1 MAEESVKVP
10 IDGDSSGF
18 DKEVEGMKGTISAA
32 SVAMGNL
39 LADLGK
45 KALSAFGN
53 MVSSGDEFN
62 KAINQMA
69 ASTGAVGTELEGMRD
84 VVKDVYGNNF
94 GESYDD
100 VANAVA
106 EISKQT
112 GLMGDE
118 LQSATEGAIALG
130 DTFGY
135 EVNESTRAA
144 SALMTNF
151 GISAEEAYNL
161 IAVGAQN
168 GADQNGDLLD
178 TLNEYSTQYA
188 ALGLSAE
195 QFTQSLISGAES
207 GAFSIDKVGDA
218 VKEFNIRCKDGS
230 DSTAEGFKA
239 IGKNADDM
247 AQRFAAG
254 GDTAQQAFFETVN
267 ALNAMEDPVAKNTAA
282 INLFGT
288 QYEDLQANLLPML
301 AEMQDASG
309 VTYDALGKIN
319 EVKYDDVGSAIEGL
333 KRTFGKATIDVRS
346 TLSSGL
352 ADAIGGL
359 VNTINSADGD
369 VGKIF
374 DGIVDAAKTA
384 LGSISPVLAG
394 WKDKGKELIGKLI
407 SGIVE
412 NLPKI
417 KGKAVDI
424 VIMLADSISQNTSG
438 FLDAAKSMIDGIL
451 TAIQTFLPE
460 LLPLAVQMIETLIN
474 GLSDALVM
482 LMEYVPQ
489 IVTSIV
495 EIITTNL
502 PLLIEAAIQILT
514 ALITGITD
522 NLPLIVEG
530 VIGILTSMCDI
541 ITENLPTILEAALT
555 ILMALVQGITDN
567 LPVIIDAALN
577 MIMALV
583 QGLIDNLPEL
593 IDAAIDIIDS
603 LVNGLVDNLGPL
615 IDSALD
621 IVMALFD
628 GIVENLPKI
637 LEAGGKIITR
647 LVRGIALSIPKILE
661 AVPRVISAIWDTITE
676 TDWIQLGKDILG
688 GLADGLWDGLS
699 TIAQTI
705 KDICSQIWD
714 DFKSYFGINSPSKL
728 MRDTVGRFLLPGVS
742 VGIADTSDDTAETIN
757 QELDHIMEQ
766 IDARQLQAQ
775 IAGITA
781 MHGAN
786 ILGTA
791 LPSSSLYASQQQTPN
806 TIGGS
811 LGGGDLIIPVSIGGE
826 SLETVVITA
835 AQIANARSGGG
846 TI

>member
-118 LQSATEGAIALG
+118 LQSATESAFLLSDAFEF
-130 DTFGY
+130 D
-135 EVNESTRAA
+135 VQESTK
-144 SALMTNF
+144 SAKSMMSNF

-161 IAVGAQN
+161 IAVGAQK
-168 GADQNGDLLD
+168 GADSSGELLD
-178 TLNEYSTQYA
+178 TLNEYSA
-188 ALGLSAE
+188 DAVEAGLTAE
-195 QFTQSLISGAES
+195 QFASTLIAGADSGVY
-207 GAFSIDKVGDA
+207 SIDKIGDA
-218 VKEFNIRCKDGS
+218 IREMNTTVKDG
-230 DSTAEGFKA
+230 TAAEALQSLGL
-239 IGKNADDM
+239 NADDM
-247 AQRFAAG
+247 AARFAAG
-254 GDTAQQAFFETVN
+254 GDTAQKAFEEVVT
-267 ALNAMEDPVAKNTAA
+267 ALNSTTDPLARNNAAVGLMGSIYEDTGDGIITALAAVSDTSVTAA
-282 INLFGT
+282 
-288 QYEDLQANLLPML
+288 
-301 AEMQDASG
+301 
-309 VTYDALGKIN
+309 DALGKIN

-460 LLPLAVQMIETLIN
+460 LLPLAVQMIETLIK

-757 QELDHIMEQ
+757 QELDHIMDQ

-791 LPSSSLYASQQQTPN
+791 LPSSSLYASQQQAPN
-806 TIGGS
+806 TLGGS

>member
-118 LQSATEGAIALG
+118 LQSATESAFLLSDAFEF
-130 DTFGY
+130 D
-135 EVNESTRAA
+135 VQESTK
-144 SALMTNF
+144 SAKSMMSNF

-168 GADQNGDLLD
+168 GADSSGELLD
-178 TLNEYSTQYA
+178 TLNEYSADAVEAGLTAEQFASTLIAGADSGVYSIDKIGDA
-188 ALGLSAE
+188 IREMNTTVKDGTAAEALQALGL
-195 QFTQSLISGAES
+195 
-207 GAFSIDKVGDA
+207 
-218 VKEFNIRCKDGS
+218 
-230 DSTAEGFKA
+230 
-239 IGKNADDM
+239 NADDM
-247 AQRFAAG
+247 AARFAAG
-254 GDTAQQAFFETVN
+254 GDTAQKAFEEVVT
-267 ALNAMEDPVAKNTAA
+267 ALNNTTDPLARNNAAVGLMGSIYEDTGDGIITALAAVSDTSVTAA
-282 INLFGT
+282 
-288 QYEDLQANLLPML
+288 
-301 AEMQDASG
+301 
-309 VTYDALGKIN
+309 DALGKIN

-384 LGSISPVLAG
+384 LSSISPVLAG

-460 LLPLAVQMIETLIN
+460 LLPLAVQMIETLIK

-530 VIGILTSMCDI
+530 VIGILTSMCNI

-593 IDAAIDIIDS
+593 IDAAVDIIDS

-699 TIAQTI
+699 AIAQTI

-791 LPSSSLYASQQQTPN
+791 LPSSSLYASQQQAPN
-806 TIGGS
+806 TLGGS

>member
-18 DKEVEGMKGTISAA
+18 DKEVESMKGTISAA

-118 LQSATEGAIALG
+118 LQSATESAFLLSDAFEF
-130 DTFGY
+130 D
-135 EVNESTRAA
+135 VQESTK
-144 SALMTNF
+144 SAKSMMSNF

-168 GADQNGDLLD
+168 GADSSGELLD
-178 TLNEYSTQYA
+178 TLNEYSADAVEAGLTAEQFASTLIAGADSGVYSIDKIGDA
-188 ALGLSAE
+188 IREMNTTVKDGTAAEALQALGL
-195 QFTQSLISGAES
+195 
-207 GAFSIDKVGDA
+207 
-218 VKEFNIRCKDGS
+218 
-230 DSTAEGFKA
+230 
-239 IGKNADDM
+239 NADDM
-247 AQRFAAG
+247 AARFAAG
-254 GDTAQQAFFETVN
+254 GDTAQKAFEEVVT
-267 ALNAMEDPVAKNTAA
+267 ALNNTTDPLARNNAAVELMGSIYEDTGDGIITALAAVSDTSVTAA
-282 INLFGT
+282 
-288 QYEDLQANLLPML
+288 
-301 AEMQDASG
+301 
-309 VTYDALGKIN
+309 DALGKIN

-374 DGIVDAAKTA
+374 DGIVNAAKTA
-384 LGSISPVLAG
+384 LSSISPVLAG

-460 LLPLAVQMIETLIN
+460 LLPLAVQMIETLIK

-530 VIGILTSMCDI
+530 VIGILTSMCNI

-593 IDAAIDIIDS
+593 IDAAVDIIDS

-676 TDWIQLGKDILG
+676 TDWLQLGKDILG

-757 QELDHIMEQ
+757 QELDHIMDQ

-791 LPSSSLYASQQQTPN
+791 LPSSSLYASQQQAPN
-806 TIGGS
+806 TLGGS

>member
-18 DKEVEGMKGTISAA
+18 DKEVESMKGTISAA

-118 LQSATEGAIALG
+118 LQSATESAFLLSDAFEF
-130 DTFGY
+130 D
-135 EVNESTRAA
+135 VQESTK
-144 SALMTNF
+144 SAKSMMSNF

-168 GADQNGDLLD
+168 GADSSGELLD
-178 TLNEYSTQYA
+178 TLNEYSADAVEAGLTAEQFASTLIAGADSGVYSIDKIGDA
-188 ALGLSAE
+188 IREMNTTVKDGTAAEALQALGL
-195 QFTQSLISGAES
+195 
-207 GAFSIDKVGDA
+207 
-218 VKEFNIRCKDGS
+218 
-230 DSTAEGFKA
+230 
-239 IGKNADDM
+239 NADDM
-247 AQRFAAG
+247 AARFAAG
-254 GDTAQQAFFETVN
+254 GDTAQKAFEEVVT
-267 ALNAMEDPVAKNTAA
+267 ALNNTTDPLARNNAAVELMGSIYEDTGDGIITALAAVSDTSVTAA
-282 INLFGT
+282 
-288 QYEDLQANLLPML
+288 
-301 AEMQDASG
+301 
-309 VTYDALGKIN
+309 DALGKIN

-384 LGSISPVLAG
+384 LSSISPVLAG

-460 LLPLAVQMIETLIN
+460 LLPLAVQMIETLIK

-530 VIGILTSMCDI
+530 VIGILTSMCNI

-593 IDAAIDIIDS
+593 IDAAVDIIDS

-757 QELDHIMEQ
+757 QELDHIMDQ

-811 LGGGDLIIPVSIGGE
+811 LGGGALIIPVSIGGE

>member
-18 DKEVEGMKGTISAA
+18 DKEVESMKGTISAA

-118 LQSATEGAIALG
+118 LQSATESAFLLSDAFEF
-130 DTFGY
+130 D
-135 EVNESTRAA
+135 VQESTK
-144 SALMTNF
+144 SAKSMMSNF

-168 GADQNGDLLD
+168 GADSSGELLD
-178 TLNEYSTQYA
+178 TLNEYSADAVEAGLTAEQFASTLIAGADSGVYSIDKIGDA
-188 ALGLSAE
+188 IREMNTTVKDGTAAEALQALGL
-195 QFTQSLISGAES
+195 
-207 GAFSIDKVGDA
+207 
-218 VKEFNIRCKDGS
+218 
-230 DSTAEGFKA
+230 
-239 IGKNADDM
+239 NADDM
-247 AQRFAAG
+247 AARFAAG
-254 GDTAQQAFFETVN
+254 GDTAQKAFEEVVT
-267 ALNAMEDPVAKNTAA
+267 ALNNTTDPLARNNAAVGLMGSIYEDTGDGIITALAAVSDTSVTAA
-282 INLFGT
+282 
-288 QYEDLQANLLPML
+288 
-301 AEMQDASG
+301 
-309 VTYDALGKIN
+309 DALGKIN

-384 LGSISPVLAG
+384 LSSISPVLAG

-460 LLPLAVQMIETLIN
+460 LLPLAVQMIETLIK

-495 EIITTNL
+495 EIITTNF

-530 VIGILTSMCDI
+530 VIGILTSMCNI

-593 IDAAIDIIDS
+593 IDAAVDIIDS

-757 QELDHIMEQ
+757 QELDHIMDQ

>member
-18 DKEVEGMKGTISAA
+18 DKEVESMKGTISAA

-118 LQSATEGAIALG
+118 LQSATESAFLLSDAFEF
-130 DTFGY
+130 D
-135 EVNESTRAA
+135 VQESTK
-144 SALMTNF
+144 SAKSMMSNF

-161 IAVGAQN
+161 IAVGAQK
-168 GADQNGDLLD
+168 GADSSGELLD
-178 TLNEYSTQYA
+178 TLNEYSADAVEAGLTAEQFASTLIAGADSGVYSIDKIGDA
-188 ALGLSAE
+188 IREMNTTVKDGTAAEALQALGL
-195 QFTQSLISGAES
+195 
-207 GAFSIDKVGDA
+207 
-218 VKEFNIRCKDGS
+218 
-230 DSTAEGFKA
+230 
-239 IGKNADDM
+239 NADDM
-247 AQRFAAG
+247 AARFAAG
-254 GDTAQQAFFETVN
+254 GDTAQKAFEEVVT
-267 ALNAMEDPVAKNTAA
+267 ALNNTTDPLARNNAAVGLMGSIYEDTGDGIITALAAVSDTSVTAA
-282 INLFGT
+282 
-288 QYEDLQANLLPML
+288 
-301 AEMQDASG
+301 
-309 VTYDALGKIN
+309 DALGKIN

-384 LGSISPVLAG
+384 LSSISPVLAG

-460 LLPLAVQMIETLIN
+460 LLPLAVQMIETLIK

-530 VIGILTSMCDI
+530 VIGILTSMCNI

-593 IDAAIDIIDS
+593 IDAAVDIIDS

-791 LPSSSLYASQQQTPN
+791 LPSSSMYASQQQTPN
-806 TIGGS
+806 ALGGS

>member
-18 DKEVEGMKGTISAA
+18 DKEVESMKGTISAA

-118 LQSATEGAIALG
+118 LQSATESAFLLSDAFEF
-130 DTFGY
+130 D
-135 EVNESTRAA
+135 VQESTK
-144 SALMTNF
+144 SAKSMMSNF

-168 GADQNGDLLD
+168 GADSSGELLD
-178 TLNEYSTQYA
+178 TLNEYSADAVEAGLTAEQFASTLIAGADSGVYSIDKIGDA
-188 ALGLSAE
+188 IREMNTTVKDGTAAEALQALGL
-195 QFTQSLISGAES
+195 
-207 GAFSIDKVGDA
+207 
-218 VKEFNIRCKDGS
+218 
-230 DSTAEGFKA
+230 
-239 IGKNADDM
+239 NADDM
-247 AQRFAAG
+247 AARFAAG
-254 GDTAQQAFFETVN
+254 GDTAQKAFEEVVT
-267 ALNAMEDPVAKNTAA
+267 ALNNTTDPLARNNAAVELMGSIYEDTGDGIITALAAVSDTSVTAA
-282 INLFGT
+282 
-288 QYEDLQANLLPML
+288 
-301 AEMQDASG
+301 
-309 VTYDALGKIN
+309 DALGKIN

-384 LGSISPVLAG
+384 LSSISPVLAG

-460 LLPLAVQMIETLIN
+460 LLPLAVQMIETLIK

-530 VIGILTSMCDI
+530 VIGILTSMCNI

-593 IDAAIDIIDS
+593 IDAAVDIIDS

-676 TDWIQLGKDILG
+676 TDWLQLGKDILG

-757 QELDHIMEQ
+757 QELDHIMDQ

>member
-18 DKEVEGMKGTISAA
+18 DKEVESMKGTISAA

-118 LQSATEGAIALG
+118 LQSATESAFLLSDAFEF
-130 DTFGY
+130 D
-135 EVNESTRAA
+135 VQESTK
-144 SALMTNF
+144 SAKSMMSNF

-168 GADQNGDLLD
+168 GADSSGELLD
-178 TLNEYSTQYA
+178 TLNEYSADAVEAGLTAEQFASTLIAGADSGVYSIDKIGDA
-188 ALGLSAE
+188 IREMNTTVKDGTAAEALQALGL
-195 QFTQSLISGAES
+195 
-207 GAFSIDKVGDA
+207 
-218 VKEFNIRCKDGS
+218 
-230 DSTAEGFKA
+230 
-239 IGKNADDM
+239 NADDM
-247 AQRFAAG
+247 AARFAAG
-254 GDTAQQAFFETVN
+254 GDTAQKAFEEVVT
-267 ALNAMEDPVAKNTAA
+267 ALNNTTDPLARNNAA
-282 INLFGT
+282 VELMGSI
-288 QYEDLQANLLPML
+288 YEDTGDGIITAL
-301 AEMQDASG
+301 AAVSDTS
-309 VTYDALGKIN
+309 VTATDALGKIN

-384 LGSISPVLAG
+384 LSSISPVLAG

-460 LLPLAVQMIETLIN
+460 LLPLAVQMIETLIK

-530 VIGILTSMCDI
+530 VIGILTSMCNI

-593 IDAAIDIIDS
+593 IDAAVDIIDS

-757 QELDHIMEQ
+757 QELDHIMDQ

>member
-18 DKEVEGMKGTISAA
+18 DKEVESMKGTISAA

-118 LQSATEGAIALG
+118 LQSATESAFLLSDAFEF
-130 DTFGY
+130 D
-135 EVNESTRAA
+135 VQESTK
-144 SALMTNF
+144 SAKSMMSNF

-168 GADQNGDLLD
+168 GADSSGELLD
-178 TLNEYSTQYA
+178 TLNEYSADAVEAGLTAEQFASTLIAGADSGVYSIDKIGDA
-188 ALGLSAE
+188 IREMNTTVKDGTAAEALQALGL
-195 QFTQSLISGAES
+195 
-207 GAFSIDKVGDA
+207 
-218 VKEFNIRCKDGS
+218 
-230 DSTAEGFKA
+230 
-239 IGKNADDM
+239 NADDM
-247 AQRFAAG
+247 AARFAAG
-254 GDTAQQAFFETVN
+254 GDTAQKAFEEVVT
-267 ALNAMEDPVAKNTAA
+267 ALNNTTDPLARNNAAVELMGSIYEDTGDGIITALAAVSDTSVTAA
-282 INLFGT
+282 
-288 QYEDLQANLLPML
+288 
-301 AEMQDASG
+301 
-309 VTYDALGKIN
+309 DALGKIN

-384 LGSISPVLAG
+384 LSSISPVLAG

-530 VIGILTSMCDI
+530 VIGILTSMCNI

-593 IDAAIDIIDS
+593 IDAAVDIIDS

-791 LPSSSLYASQQQTPN
+791 LPSSSMYASQQQTPN
-806 TIGGS
+806 ALGGS

>member
-18 DKEVEGMKGTISAA
+18 DKEVESMKGTISAA

-118 LQSATEGAIALG
+118 LQSATESAFLLSDAFEF
-130 DTFGY
+130 D
-135 EVNESTRAA
+135 VQESTK
-144 SALMTNF
+144 SAKSMMSNF

-161 IAVGAQN
+161 IAIGAQK
-168 GADQNGDLLD
+168 GADSSGELLD
-178 TLNEYSTQYA
+178 TLNEYSADAVEAGLTAEQFASTLIAGADSGVYSIDKIGDA
-188 ALGLSAE
+188 IREMNTTVKDGTAAEALQALGL
-195 QFTQSLISGAES
+195 
-207 GAFSIDKVGDA
+207 
-218 VKEFNIRCKDGS
+218 
-230 DSTAEGFKA
+230 
-239 IGKNADDM
+239 NADDM
-247 AQRFAAG
+247 AARFAAG
-254 GDTAQQAFFETVN
+254 GDTAQKAFEEVVT
-267 ALNAMEDPVAKNTAA
+267 ALNNTTDPLARNNAAVGLMGSIYEDTGDGIITALAAVSDTSVTAA
-282 INLFGT
+282 
-288 QYEDLQANLLPML
+288 
-301 AEMQDASG
+301 
-309 VTYDALGKIN
+309 DALGKIN

-384 LGSISPVLAG
+384 LSSISPVLAG

-460 LLPLAVQMIETLIN
+460 LLPLAVQMIETLIK

-530 VIGILTSMCDI
+530 VIGILTSMCNI

-593 IDAAIDIIDS
+593 IDAAVDIIDS
-603 LVNGLVDNLGPL
+603 LVNGIVDNLGPL

-621 IVMALFD
+621 IITALFN

-699 TIAQTI
+699 TIGQTI
-705 KDICSQIWD
+705 RDICSQIWD

-757 QELDHIMEQ
+757 QELDHIMQQ
-766 IDARQLQAQ
+766 IDTRQLQAQ

-806 TIGGS
+806 TIGGN

>member
-18 DKEVEGMKGTISAA
+18 DKEVESMKGTISAA

-118 LQSATEGAIALG
+118 LQSATESAFLLSDAFEF
-130 DTFGY
+130 D
-135 EVNESTRAA
+135 VQESTK
-144 SALMTNF
+144 SAKSMMSNF

-168 GADQNGDLLD
+168 GADSSGELLD
-178 TLNEYSTQYA
+178 TLNEYSADAVEAGLTAEQFASTLIAGADSGVYSIDKIGDA
-188 ALGLSAE
+188 IREMNTTVKDGTAAEALQALGL
-195 QFTQSLISGAES
+195 
-207 GAFSIDKVGDA
+207 
-218 VKEFNIRCKDGS
+218 
-230 DSTAEGFKA
+230 
-239 IGKNADDM
+239 NADDM
-247 AQRFAAG
+247 AARFAAG
-254 GDTAQQAFFETVN
+254 GDTAQKAFEEVVT
-267 ALNAMEDPVAKNTAA
+267 ALNNTTDPLARNNAAVELMGSIYEDTGDGIITALAAVSDTSVTAA
-282 INLFGT
+282 
-288 QYEDLQANLLPML
+288 
-301 AEMQDASG
+301 
-309 VTYDALGKIN
+309 DALGKIN

-384 LGSISPVLAG
+384 LSSISPVLAG

-460 LLPLAVQMIETLIN
+460 LLPLAVQMIETLIK

-530 VIGILTSMCDI
+530 VIGILTSMCNI

-593 IDAAIDIIDS
+593 IDAAVDIIDS

-757 QELDHIMEQ
+757 QELDHIMDQ

>member
-18 DKEVEGMKGTISAA
+18 DKEVESMKGTISAA

-118 LQSATEGAIALG
+118 LQSATEGAFLLSDAFEF
-130 DTFGY
+130 D
-135 EVNESTRAA
+135 VQESTK
-144 SALMTNF
+144 SAKSMMSNF

-161 IAVGAQN
+161 IAVGAQK
-168 GADQNGDLLD
+168 GADSSGELLD
-178 TLNEYSTQYA
+178 TLNEYSADAVEAGLTAEQFASTLIAGADSGVYSIDKIGDA
-188 ALGLSAE
+188 IREMNTTVKDGTAAEALQALGL
-195 QFTQSLISGAES
+195 
-207 GAFSIDKVGDA
+207 
-218 VKEFNIRCKDGS
+218 
-230 DSTAEGFKA
+230 
-239 IGKNADDM
+239 NADDM
-247 AQRFAAG
+247 AARFAAG
-254 GDTAQQAFFETVN
+254 GDTAQKAFEEVVT
-267 ALNAMEDPVAKNTAA
+267 ALNNTTDPLARNNAAVGLMGSIYEDTGDGIITALAAVSDTSVTAA
-282 INLFGT
+282 
-288 QYEDLQANLLPML
+288 
-301 AEMQDASG
+301 
-309 VTYDALGKIN
+309 DALGKIN

-530 VIGILTSMCDI
+530 VIGILTSMCNI

-593 IDAAIDIIDS
+593 IDAAVDIIDS
-603 LVNGLVDNLGPL
+603 LVNGIVDNLGPL

-621 IVMALFD
+621 IITALFN

-699 TIAQTI
+699 TIGQTI
-705 KDICSQIWD
+705 RDICSQIWD

-757 QELDHIMEQ
+757 QELDHIMQQ
-766 IDARQLQAQ
+766 IDTRQLQAQ

-806 TIGGS
+806 TIGGN

>member
-18 DKEVEGMKGTISAA
+18 DKEVESMKGTISAA

-118 LQSATEGAIALG
+118 LQSATESAFLLSDAFEF
-130 DTFGY
+130 D
-135 EVNESTRAA
+135 VQESTK
-144 SALMTNF
+144 SAKSMMSNF

-161 IAVGAQN
+161 IAVGAQK
-168 GADQNGDLLD
+168 GADSSGELLD
-178 TLNEYSTQYA
+178 TLNEYSADAVEAGLTAEQFASTLIAGADSGVYSIDKIGDA
-188 ALGLSAE
+188 IREMNTTVKDGTAAEALQALGL
-195 QFTQSLISGAES
+195 
-207 GAFSIDKVGDA
+207 
-218 VKEFNIRCKDGS
+218 
-230 DSTAEGFKA
+230 
-239 IGKNADDM
+239 NADDM
-247 AQRFAAG
+247 AARFAAG
-254 GDTAQQAFFETVN
+254 GDTAQKAFEEVVT
-267 ALNAMEDPVAKNTAA
+267 ALNNTTDPLARNNAAVGLMGSIYEDTGDGIITALAAVSDTSVTAA
-282 INLFGT
+282 
-288 QYEDLQANLLPML
+288 
-301 AEMQDASG
+301 
-309 VTYDALGKIN
+309 DALGKIN

-460 LLPLAVQMIETLIN
+460 LLPLAVQMIETLIK

-530 VIGILTSMCDI
+530 VIGILTSMCNI

-583 QGLIDNLPEL
+583 QGLIDNLPVL

-791 LPSSSLYASQQQTPN
+791 LPSSSLYASQQQAPN

>member
-18 DKEVEGMKGTISAA
+18 DKEVESMKGTISAA

-118 LQSATEGAIALG
+118 LQSATESAFLLSDAFEF
-130 DTFGY
+130 D
-135 EVNESTRAA
+135 VQESTK
-144 SALMTNF
+144 SAKSMMSNF

-168 GADQNGDLLD
+168 GADSSGELLD
-178 TLNEYSTQYA
+178 TLNEYSADAVEAGLTAEQFASTLIAGADSGVYSIDKIGDA
-188 ALGLSAE
+188 IREMNTTVKDGTAAEALQALGL
-195 QFTQSLISGAES
+195 
-207 GAFSIDKVGDA
+207 
-218 VKEFNIRCKDGS
+218 
-230 DSTAEGFKA
+230 
-239 IGKNADDM
+239 NADDM
-247 AQRFAAG
+247 AARFAAG
-254 GDTAQQAFFETVN
+254 GDTAQKAFEEVVT
-267 ALNAMEDPVAKNTAA
+267 ALNNTTDPLARNNAAVELMGSIYEDTGDGIITALAAVSDTSVTAA
-282 INLFGT
+282 
-288 QYEDLQANLLPML
+288 
-301 AEMQDASG
+301 
-309 VTYDALGKIN
+309 DALGKIN

-374 DGIVDAAKTA
+374 DGIVNAAKTA
-384 LGSISPVLAG
+384 LSSISPVLAG

-460 LLPLAVQMIETLIN
+460 LLPLAVQMIETLIK

-530 VIGILTSMCDI
+530 VIGILTSMCNI

-593 IDAAIDIIDS
+593 IDAAVDIIDS

-676 TDWIQLGKDILG
+676 TDWLQLGKDILG

>member
-118 LQSATEGAIALG
+118 LQSATESAFLLSDAFEF
-130 DTFGY
+130 D
-135 EVNESTRAA
+135 VQESTK
-144 SALMTNF
+144 SAKSMMSNF

-168 GADQNGDLLD
+168 GADSSGELLD
-178 TLNEYSTQYA
+178 TLNEYSADAVEAGLTAEQFASTLIAGADSGVYSIDKIGDA
-188 ALGLSAE
+188 IREMNTTVKDGTAAEALQALGL
-195 QFTQSLISGAES
+195 
-207 GAFSIDKVGDA
+207 
-218 VKEFNIRCKDGS
+218 
-230 DSTAEGFKA
+230 
-239 IGKNADDM
+239 NADDM
-247 AQRFAAG
+247 AARFAAG
-254 GDTAQQAFFETVN
+254 GDTAQKAFEEVVT
-267 ALNAMEDPVAKNTAA
+267 ALNNTTDPLARNNAAVGLMGSIYEDTGDGIITALAAVSDTSVTAA
-282 INLFGT
+282 
-288 QYEDLQANLLPML
+288 
-301 AEMQDASG
+301 
-309 VTYDALGKIN
+309 DALGKIN

-384 LGSISPVLAG
+384 LSSISPVLAG

-460 LLPLAVQMIETLIN
+460 LLPLAVQMIETLIK

-530 VIGILTSMCDI
+530 VIGILTSMCNI

-593 IDAAIDIIDS
+593 IDAAVDIIDS

-791 LPSSSLYASQQQTPN
+791 LPSSSLYASQQQAPN
-806 TIGGS
+806 TLGGS

>member
-18 DKEVEGMKGTISAA
+18 DKEVESMKGTISAA

-118 LQSATEGAIALG
+118 LQSATESAFLLSDAFEF
-130 DTFGY
+130 D
-135 EVNESTRAA
+135 VQESTK
-144 SALMTNF
+144 SAKSMMSNF

-161 IAVGAQN
+161 IAVGAQK
-168 GADQNGDLLD
+168 GADSSGELLD
-178 TLNEYSTQYA
+178 TLNEYSADAVEAGLTAEQFASTLIAGADSGVYSIDKIGDA
-188 ALGLSAE
+188 IREMNTTVKDGTAAEALQALGL
-195 QFTQSLISGAES
+195 
-207 GAFSIDKVGDA
+207 
-218 VKEFNIRCKDGS
+218 
-230 DSTAEGFKA
+230 
-239 IGKNADDM
+239 NADDM
-247 AQRFAAG
+247 AARFAAG
-254 GDTAQQAFFETVN
+254 GDTAQKAFEEVVT
-267 ALNAMEDPVAKNTAA
+267 ALNSTTDPLARNNAAVGLMGSIYEDTGDGIITALAAVSDTSVTAA
-282 INLFGT
+282 
-288 QYEDLQANLLPML
+288 
-301 AEMQDASG
+301 
-309 VTYDALGKIN
+309 DALGKIN

-384 LGSISPVLAG
+384 LSSISPVLAG

-460 LLPLAVQMIETLIN
+460 LLPLAVQMIEMLIN

-530 VIGILTSMCDI
+530 VIGILTSMCNI

-593 IDAAIDIIDS
+593 IDAAVDIIDS

-676 TDWIQLGKDILG
+676 TDWLQLGKDILG

>member
-18 DKEVEGMKGTISAA
+18 DKEVESMKGTISAA

-118 LQSATEGAIALG
+118 LQSATESAFLLSDAFEF
-130 DTFGY
+130 D
-135 EVNESTRAA
+135 VQESTK
-144 SALMTNF
+144 SAKSMMSNF

-168 GADQNGDLLD
+168 GADSSGELLD
-178 TLNEYSTQYA
+178 TLNEYSADAVEAGLTAEQFASTLIAGADSGVYSIDKIGDA
-188 ALGLSAE
+188 IREMNTTVKDGTAAEALQALGL
-195 QFTQSLISGAES
+195 
-207 GAFSIDKVGDA
+207 
-218 VKEFNIRCKDGS
+218 
-230 DSTAEGFKA
+230 
-239 IGKNADDM
+239 NADDM
-247 AQRFAAG
+247 AARFAAG
-254 GDTAQQAFFETVN
+254 GDTAQKAFEEVVT
-267 ALNAMEDPVAKNTAA
+267 ALNNTTDPLARNNAAVGLMGSIYEDTGDGIITALAAVSDTSVTAA
-282 INLFGT
+282 
-288 QYEDLQANLLPML
+288 
-301 AEMQDASG
+301 
-309 VTYDALGKIN
+309 DALGKIN

-451 TAIQTFLPE
+451 TAVQTFLPE
-460 LLPLAVQMIETLIN
+460 LLPLAVQMIETLIK

-530 VIGILTSMCDI
+530 VIGILTSMCNI

-593 IDAAIDIIDS
+593 IDAAVDIIDS

-705 KDICSQIWD
+705 NDICSQIWD

-757 QELDHIMEQ
+757 QELDHIMDQ
-766 IDARQLQAQ
+766 IDARQLQTQ

-806 TIGGS
+806 ALGGS

>member
-118 LQSATEGAIALG
+118 LQSATESAFLLSDAFEF
-130 DTFGY
+130 D
-135 EVNESTRAA
+135 VQESTK
-144 SALMTNF
+144 SAKSMMSNF

-168 GADQNGDLLD
+168 GADSSGELLD
-178 TLNEYSTQYA
+178 TLNEYSADAVEAGLTAEQFASTLIAGADSGVYSIDKIGDA
-188 ALGLSAE
+188 IREMNTTVKDGTAAEALQALGL
-195 QFTQSLISGAES
+195 
-207 GAFSIDKVGDA
+207 
-218 VKEFNIRCKDGS
+218 
-230 DSTAEGFKA
+230 
-239 IGKNADDM
+239 NADDM
-247 AQRFAAG
+247 AARFAAG
-254 GDTAQQAFFETVN
+254 GDTAQKAFEEVVT
-267 ALNAMEDPVAKNTAA
+267 ALNNTTDPLARNNAAVGLMGSIYEDTGDGIITALAAVSDTSVTAA
-282 INLFGT
+282 
-288 QYEDLQANLLPML
+288 
-301 AEMQDASG
+301 
-309 VTYDALGKIN
+309 DALGKIN

-451 TAIQTFLPE
+451 TAIQAFLPE
-460 LLPLAVQMIETLIN
+460 LLPLAVQMIETLIK

-530 VIGILTSMCDI
+530 VIGILTSMCNI

-593 IDAAIDIIDS
+593 IDAAVDIIDS

-757 QELDHIMEQ
+757 QELDHIMDQ
-766 IDARQLQAQ
+766 IDARQLQTQ

-806 TIGGS
+806 ALGGS

>member
-118 LQSATEGAIALG
+118 LQSATEGAFLLSDAFEF
-130 DTFGY
+130 D
-135 EVNESTRAA
+135 VQESTK
-144 SALMTNF
+144 SAKSMMSNF

-161 IAVGAQN
+161 IAVGAQK
-168 GADQNGDLLD
+168 GADSSGELLD
-178 TLNEYSTQYA
+178 TLNEYSADAVEAGLTAEQFASTLIAGADSGVYSIDKIGDA
-188 ALGLSAE
+188 IREMNTTVKDGTAAEALQALGL
-195 QFTQSLISGAES
+195 
-207 GAFSIDKVGDA
+207 
-218 VKEFNIRCKDGS
+218 
-230 DSTAEGFKA
+230 
-239 IGKNADDM
+239 NADDM
-247 AQRFAAG
+247 AARFAAG
-254 GDTAQQAFFETVN
+254 GDTAQKAFEEVVT
-267 ALNAMEDPVAKNTAA
+267 ALNNTTDPLARNNAAVGLMGSIYEDTGDGIITALAAVSDTSVTAA
-282 INLFGT
+282 
-288 QYEDLQANLLPML
+288 
-301 AEMQDASG
+301 
-309 VTYDALGKIN
+309 DALGKIN

-460 LLPLAVQMIETLIN
+460 LLPLAVQMIETLIK

-530 VIGILTSMCDI
+530 VIGILTSMCNI

-593 IDAAIDIIDS
+593 IDAAVDIIDS

-757 QELDHIMEQ
+757 QELDHIMDQ

-791 LPSSSLYASQQQTPN
+791 LPSSSLYASQQQAPN
-806 TIGGS
+806 TLGGS

>member
-18 DKEVEGMKGTISAA
+18 DKEVESMKGTISAA

-118 LQSATEGAIALG
+118 LQSATESAFLLSDAFEF
-130 DTFGY
+130 D
-135 EVNESTRAA
+135 VQESTK
-144 SALMTNF
+144 SAKSMMSNF

-168 GADQNGDLLD
+168 GADSSGELLD
-178 TLNEYSTQYA
+178 TLNEYSADAVEAGLTAEQFASTLIAGADSGVYSIDKIGDA
-188 ALGLSAE
+188 IREMNTTVKDGTAAEALQALGL
-195 QFTQSLISGAES
+195 
-207 GAFSIDKVGDA
+207 
-218 VKEFNIRCKDGS
+218 
-230 DSTAEGFKA
+230 
-239 IGKNADDM
+239 NADDM
-247 AQRFAAG
+247 AARFAAG
-254 GDTAQQAFFETVN
+254 GDTAQKAFEEVVT
-267 ALNAMEDPVAKNTAA
+267 ALNNTTDPLARNNAAVELMGSIYEDTGDGIITALAAVSDTSVTAA
-282 INLFGT
+282 
-288 QYEDLQANLLPML
+288 
-301 AEMQDASG
+301 
-309 VTYDALGKIN
+309 DALGKIN

-384 LGSISPVLAG
+384 LSSISPVLAG

-460 LLPLAVQMIETLIN
+460 LLPLAVQMIETLIK

-530 VIGILTSMCDI
+530 VIGILTSMCNI

-593 IDAAIDIIDS
+593 IDAAVDIIDS

-757 QELDHIMEQ
+757 QELDHIMDQ

-791 LPSSSLYASQQQTPN
+791 LPSSSLYVSQQQTPN

>member
-18 DKEVEGMKGTISAA
+18 DKEVESMKGTISAA

-118 LQSATEGAIALG
+118 LQSATESAFLLSDAFEF
-130 DTFGY
+130 D
-135 EVNESTRAA
+135 VQESTK
-144 SALMTNF
+144 SAKSMMSNF

-168 GADQNGDLLD
+168 GADSSGELLD
-178 TLNEYSTQYA
+178 TLNEYSADAVEAGLTAEQFASTLIAGADSGVYSIDKIGDA
-188 ALGLSAE
+188 IREMNTTVKDGTAAEALQALGL
-195 QFTQSLISGAES
+195 
-207 GAFSIDKVGDA
+207 
-218 VKEFNIRCKDGS
+218 
-230 DSTAEGFKA
+230 
-239 IGKNADDM
+239 NADDM
-247 AQRFAAG
+247 AARFAAG
-254 GDTAQQAFFETVN
+254 GDTAQKAFEEVVTSLNNTTDPLARNN
-267 ALNAMEDPVAKNTAA
+267 AAVELMGSIYEDTGDGIITALAAVSDTSVTAA
-282 INLFGT
+282 
-288 QYEDLQANLLPML
+288 
-301 AEMQDASG
+301 
-309 VTYDALGKIN
+309 DALGKIN

-384 LGSISPVLAG
+384 LSSISPVLAG

-460 LLPLAVQMIETLIN
+460 LLPLAVQMIETLIK

-530 VIGILTSMCDI
+530 VIGILTSMCNI

-593 IDAAIDIIDS
+593 IDAAVDIIDS

-757 QELDHIMEQ
+757 QELDHIMDQ

>member
-118 LQSATEGAIALG
+118 LQSATESAFLLSDAFEF
-130 DTFGY
+130 D
-135 EVNESTRAA
+135 VQESTK
-144 SALMTNF
+144 SAKSMMSNF

-161 IAVGAQN
+161 IAVGAQK
-168 GADQNGDLLD
+168 GADSSGELLD
-178 TLNEYSTQYA
+178 TLNEYSADAVEAGLTAEQFASTLIAGADSGVYSIDKIGDA
-188 ALGLSAE
+188 IREMNTTVKDGTAAEALQALGL
-195 QFTQSLISGAES
+195 
-207 GAFSIDKVGDA
+207 
-218 VKEFNIRCKDGS
+218 
-230 DSTAEGFKA
+230 
-239 IGKNADDM
+239 NADDM
-247 AQRFAAG
+247 AARFAAG
-254 GDTAQQAFFETVN
+254 GDTAQKAFEEVVT
-267 ALNAMEDPVAKNTAA
+267 ALNSTTDPLARNNAAVGLMGSIYEDTGDGIITALAAVSDTSVTAA
-282 INLFGT
+282 
-288 QYEDLQANLLPML
+288 
-301 AEMQDASG
+301 
-309 VTYDALGKIN
+309 DALGKIN

-460 LLPLAVQMIETLIN
+460 LLPLAVQMIETLIK

-530 VIGILTSMCDI
+530 VIGILTSMCNI

-676 TDWIQLGKDILG
+676 TDWLQLGKDILG

-791 LPSSSLYASQQQTPN
+791 LPSSSLYASRQQAPN
-806 TIGGS
+806 TLGGS

>member
-18 DKEVEGMKGTISAA
+18 DKEVESMKGTISAA

-118 LQSATEGAIALG
+118 LQSATESAFLLSDAFEF
-130 DTFGY
+130 D
-135 EVNESTRAA
+135 VQESTK
-144 SALMTNF
+144 SAKSMMSNF

-161 IAVGAQN
+161 IAVGAQK
-168 GADQNGDLLD
+168 GADSSGELLD
-178 TLNEYSTQYA
+178 TLNEYSADAVEAGLTAEQFASTLIAGADSGVYSIDKIGDA
-188 ALGLSAE
+188 IREMNTTVKDGTAAEALLALGL
-195 QFTQSLISGAES
+195 
-207 GAFSIDKVGDA
+207 
-218 VKEFNIRCKDGS
+218 
-230 DSTAEGFKA
+230 
-239 IGKNADDM
+239 NADDM
-247 AQRFAAG
+247 AARFAAG
-254 GDTAQQAFFETVN
+254 GDTAQKAFEEVVT
-267 ALNAMEDPVAKNTAA
+267 ALNNTTDPLARNNAAVGLMGSIYEDTGDGIITALAAVSDTSVTAA
-282 INLFGT
+282 
-288 QYEDLQANLLPML
+288 
-301 AEMQDASG
+301 
-309 VTYDALGKIN
+309 DALGKIN

-451 TAIQTFLPE
+451 TAVQTFLPE
-460 LLPLAVQMIETLIN
+460 LLPLAVQMIETLIK

-530 VIGILTSMCDI
+530 VIGILTSMCNI

-593 IDAAIDIIDS
+593 IDAAVDIIDS

-676 TDWIQLGKDILG
+676 TDWLQLGKDILG

-791 LPSSSLYASQQQTPN
+791 LPSSSLYASQQQAPN
-806 TIGGS
+806 TLGGS

>member
-118 LQSATEGAIALG
+118 LQSATESAFLLSDAFEF
-130 DTFGY
+130 D
-135 EVNESTRAA
+135 VQESTK
-144 SALMTNF
+144 SAKSMMSNF

-161 IAVGAQN
+161 IAVGAQK
-168 GADQNGDLLD
+168 GADSSGELLD
-178 TLNEYSTQYA
+178 TLNEYSADAVEAGLTAEQFASTLIAGADSGVYSIDKIGDA
-188 ALGLSAE
+188 IREMNTTVKDGTAAEALQALGL
-195 QFTQSLISGAES
+195 
-207 GAFSIDKVGDA
+207 
-218 VKEFNIRCKDGS
+218 
-230 DSTAEGFKA
+230 
-239 IGKNADDM
+239 NADDM
-247 AQRFAAG
+247 AARFAAG
-254 GDTAQQAFFETVN
+254 GDTAQKAFEEVVT
-267 ALNAMEDPVAKNTAA
+267 ALNSTTDPLARNNAAVGLMGSIYEDTGDGIITALAAVSDTSVTAA
-282 INLFGT
+282 
-288 QYEDLQANLLPML
+288 
-301 AEMQDASG
+301 
-309 VTYDALGKIN
+309 DALGKIN

-374 DGIVDAAKTA
+374 DGIVDAAKAA
-384 LGSISPVLAG
+384 LRNISPVLAG

-460 LLPLAVQMIETLIN
+460 LLPLAVQMIETLIK

-541 ITENLPTILEAALT
+541 ITENLPTILDAALT

-621 IVMALFD
+621 IVTALFD

-791 LPSSSLYASQQQTPN
+791 LPSSSLYASQQQAPN
-806 TIGGS
+806 TLGGS

>member
-18 DKEVEGMKGTISAA
+18 DKEVESMKGTISAA

-118 LQSATEGAIALG
+118 LQSATESAFLLSDAFEF
-130 DTFGY
+130 D
-135 EVNESTRAA
+135 VQESTK
-144 SALMTNF
+144 SAKSMMSNF

-168 GADQNGDLLD
+168 GADSSGELLD
-178 TLNEYSTQYA
+178 TLNEYSADAVEAGLTAEQFASTLIAGADSGVYSIDKIGDA
-188 ALGLSAE
+188 IREMNTTVKDGTAAEALQALGL
-195 QFTQSLISGAES
+195 
-207 GAFSIDKVGDA
+207 
-218 VKEFNIRCKDGS
+218 
-230 DSTAEGFKA
+230 
-239 IGKNADDM
+239 NADDM
-247 AQRFAAG
+247 AARFAAG
-254 GDTAQQAFFETVN
+254 GDTAQKAFEEVVT
-267 ALNAMEDPVAKNTAA
+267 ALNNTTDPLARNNAAVELMGSIYEDTGDGIITALAAVSDTSVTAA
-282 INLFGT
+282 
-288 QYEDLQANLLPML
+288 
-301 AEMQDASG
+301 
-309 VTYDALGKIN
+309 DALGKIN

-384 LGSISPVLAG
+384 LSSISPVLAG

-460 LLPLAVQMIETLIN
+460 LLPLAVQMIETLIK

-530 VIGILTSMCDI
+530 VIGILTSMCNI

-593 IDAAIDIIDS
+593 IDAAVDIIDS

-676 TDWIQLGKDILG
+676 TDWLQLGKDILG

>member
-118 LQSATEGAIALG
+118 LQSATESAFLLSDAFEF
-130 DTFGY
+130 D
-135 EVNESTRAA
+135 VQESTK
-144 SALMTNF
+144 SAKSMMSNF

-161 IAVGAQN
+161 IAVGAQK
-168 GADQNGDLLD
+168 GADSSGELLD
-178 TLNEYSTQYA
+178 TLNEYSADAVEAGLTAEQFASTLIAGADSGVYSIDKIGDA
-188 ALGLSAE
+188 IREMNTTVKDGTAAEALQALGL
-195 QFTQSLISGAES
+195 
-207 GAFSIDKVGDA
+207 
-218 VKEFNIRCKDGS
+218 
-230 DSTAEGFKA
+230 
-239 IGKNADDM
+239 NADDM
-247 AQRFAAG
+247 AARFAAG
-254 GDTAQQAFFETVN
+254 GDTAQKAFEEVVT
-267 ALNAMEDPVAKNTAA
+267 ALNSTTDPLARNNAAVGLMGSIYEDTGDGIITALAAVSDTSVTAA
-282 INLFGT
+282 
-288 QYEDLQANLLPML
+288 
-301 AEMQDASG
+301 
-309 VTYDALGKIN
+309 DALGKIN

-460 LLPLAVQMIETLIN
+460 LLPLAVQMIEMLIK

-791 LPSSSLYASQQQTPN
+791 LPSSSLYASQQQAPN
-806 TIGGS
+806 TLGGS

>member
-18 DKEVEGMKGTISAA
+18 DKEVESMKGTISAA

-118 LQSATEGAIALG
+118 LQSATESAFLLSDAFEF
-130 DTFGY
+130 D
-135 EVNESTRAA
+135 VQESTK
-144 SALMTNF
+144 SAKPMMSNF

-168 GADQNGDLLD
+168 GADSSGELLD
-178 TLNEYSTQYA
+178 TLNEYSADAVEAGLTAEQFASTLIAGADSGVYSIDKIGDA
-188 ALGLSAE
+188 IREMNTTVKDGTAAEALQALGL
-195 QFTQSLISGAES
+195 
-207 GAFSIDKVGDA
+207 
-218 VKEFNIRCKDGS
+218 
-230 DSTAEGFKA
+230 
-239 IGKNADDM
+239 NADDM
-247 AQRFAAG
+247 AARFAAG
-254 GDTAQQAFFETVN
+254 GDTAQKAFEEVVT
-267 ALNAMEDPVAKNTAA
+267 ALNNTTDPLARNNAAVELMGSIYEDTGDGIITALAAVSDTSVTAA
-282 INLFGT
+282 
-288 QYEDLQANLLPML
+288 
-301 AEMQDASG
+301 
-309 VTYDALGKIN
+309 DALGKIN

-384 LGSISPVLAG
+384 LSSISPVLAG

-460 LLPLAVQMIETLIN
+460 LLPLAVQMIETLIK

-530 VIGILTSMCDI
+530 VIGILTSMCNI

-593 IDAAIDIIDS
+593 IDAAVDIIDS

-757 QELDHIMEQ
+757 QELDHIMDQ

>member
-18 DKEVEGMKGTISAA
+18 DKEVESMKGTISAA

-118 LQSATEGAIALG
+118 LQSATESAFLLSDAFEF
-130 DTFGY
+130 D
-135 EVNESTRAA
+135 VQESTK
-144 SALMTNF
+144 SAKSMMSNF

-168 GADQNGDLLD
+168 GADSSGELLD
-178 TLNEYSTQYA
+178 TLNEYSADAVEAGLTAEQFASTLIAGADSGVYSIDKIGDA
-188 ALGLSAE
+188 IREMNTTVKDGTAAEALQALGL
-195 QFTQSLISGAES
+195 
-207 GAFSIDKVGDA
+207 
-218 VKEFNIRCKDGS
+218 
-230 DSTAEGFKA
+230 
-239 IGKNADDM
+239 NADDM
-247 AQRFAAG
+247 AARFAAG
-254 GDTAQQAFFETVN
+254 GDTAQKAFEEVVT
-267 ALNAMEDPVAKNTAA
+267 ALNNTTDPLARNNAAVGLMGSIYEDTGDGIITALAAVSDTSVTAA
-282 INLFGT
+282 
-288 QYEDLQANLLPML
+288 
-301 AEMQDASG
+301 
-309 VTYDALGKIN
+309 DALGKIN

-384 LGSISPVLAG
+384 LSSISPVLAG

-460 LLPLAVQMIETLIN
+460 LLPLAVQMIETLIK

-530 VIGILTSMCDI
+530 VIGILTSMCNI

-593 IDAAIDIIDS
+593 IDAAVDIIDS

-757 QELDHIMEQ
+757 QELDHIMDQ

>member
-18 DKEVEGMKGTISAA
+18 DKEVESMKGTISAA

-118 LQSATEGAIALG
+118 LQSATESAFLLSDAFEF
-130 DTFGY
+130 D
-135 EVNESTRAA
+135 VQESTK
-144 SALMTNF
+144 SAKSMMSNF

-168 GADQNGDLLD
+168 GADSSGELLD
-178 TLNEYSTQYA
+178 TLNEYSADAVEAGLTAEQFASTLIAGADSGVYSIDKIGDA
-188 ALGLSAE
+188 IREMNTTVKDGTAAEALQALGL
-195 QFTQSLISGAES
+195 
-207 GAFSIDKVGDA
+207 
-218 VKEFNIRCKDGS
+218 
-230 DSTAEGFKA
+230 
-239 IGKNADDM
+239 NADDM
-247 AQRFAAG
+247 AARFAAG
-254 GDTAQQAFFETVN
+254 GDTAQKAFEEVVT
-267 ALNAMEDPVAKNTAA
+267 ALNNTTDPLARNNAAVGLMGSIYEDTGDGIITALAAVSDTSVTAA
-282 INLFGT
+282 
-288 QYEDLQANLLPML
+288 
-301 AEMQDASG
+301 
-309 VTYDALGKIN
+309 DALGKIN

-384 LGSISPVLAG
+384 LSSISPVLAG

-460 LLPLAVQMIETLIN
+460 LLPLAVQMIETLIK

-530 VIGILTSMCDI
+530 VIGILTSMCNI
-541 ITENLPTILEAALT
+541 ITENLPTILGAALT

-593 IDAAIDIIDS
+593 IDAAVDIIDS

-791 LPSSSLYASQQQTPN
+791 LPSSSMYASQQQTPN
-806 TIGGS
+806 ALGGS

>member
-18 DKEVEGMKGTISAA
+18 DKEVESMKGTISAA

-118 LQSATEGAIALG
+118 LQSATESAFLLSDAFEF
-130 DTFGY
+130 D
-135 EVNESTRAA
+135 VQESTK
-144 SALMTNF
+144 SAKSMMSNF

-168 GADQNGDLLD
+168 GADSSGELLD
-178 TLNEYSTQYA
+178 TLNEYSADAVEAGLTAEQFASTLIAGADSGVYSIDKIGDA
-188 ALGLSAE
+188 IREMNTTVKDGTAAEALQALGL
-195 QFTQSLISGAES
+195 
-207 GAFSIDKVGDA
+207 
-218 VKEFNIRCKDGS
+218 
-230 DSTAEGFKA
+230 
-239 IGKNADDM
+239 NADDM
-247 AQRFAAG
+247 AARFAAG
-254 GDTAQQAFFETVN
+254 GDTAQKAFEEVVT
-267 ALNAMEDPVAKNTAA
+267 ALNNTTDPLARNNAAVGLMGSIYEDTGDGIITALAAVSDTSVTAA
-282 INLFGT
+282 
-288 QYEDLQANLLPML
+288 
-301 AEMQDASG
+301 
-309 VTYDALGKIN
+309 DALGKIN

-384 LGSISPVLAG
+384 LGSVSPVLAG

-451 TAIQTFLPE
+451 TAIQAFLPE

-530 VIGILTSMCDI
+530 VIGILTSMCNI

-593 IDAAIDIIDS
+593 IDAAVDIIDS

-757 QELDHIMEQ
+757 QELDHIMQQ
-766 IDARQLQAQ
+766 IDTRQLQAQ

-806 TIGGS
+806 TIGGN

>member
-18 DKEVEGMKGTISAA
+18 DKEVESMKGTISAA

-118 LQSATEGAIALG
+118 LQSATESAFLLSDAFEF
-130 DTFGY
+130 D
-135 EVNESTRAA
+135 VQESTK
-144 SALMTNF
+144 SAKSMMSNF

-168 GADQNGDLLD
+168 GADSSGELLD
-178 TLNEYSTQYA
+178 TLNEYSADAVEAGLTAEQFASTLIAGADSGVYSIDKIGDA
-188 ALGLSAE
+188 IREMNTTVKDGTAAEALQALGL
-195 QFTQSLISGAES
+195 
-207 GAFSIDKVGDA
+207 
-218 VKEFNIRCKDGS
+218 
-230 DSTAEGFKA
+230 
-239 IGKNADDM
+239 NADDM
-247 AQRFAAG
+247 AARFAAG
-254 GDTAQQAFFETVN
+254 GDTAQKAFEEVVT
-267 ALNAMEDPVAKNTAA
+267 ALNNTTDPLARNNAAVELMGSIYEDTGDGIITALAAVSDTSVTAA
-282 INLFGT
+282 
-288 QYEDLQANLLPML
+288 
-301 AEMQDASG
+301 
-309 VTYDALGKIN
+309 DALGKIN

-384 LGSISPVLAG
+384 LSSISPVLAG

-460 LLPLAVQMIETLIN
+460 LLPLAVQMIETLIK

-530 VIGILTSMCDI
+530 VIGILTSMCNI

-593 IDAAIDIIDS
+593 IDAAVDIIDS

-757 QELDHIMEQ
+757 QELDHIMDQ

-791 LPSSSLYASQQQTPN
+791 LPSSSMYASQQQTPN
-806 TIGGS
+806 ALGGS

>member
-39 LADLGK
+39 LADIGK

-118 LQSATEGAIALG
+118 LQSATESAFLLSDAFEF
-130 DTFGY
+130 D
-135 EVNESTRAA
+135 VQESTK
-144 SALMTNF
+144 SAKSMMSNF

-168 GADQNGDLLD
+168 GADSSGELLD
-178 TLNEYSTQYA
+178 TLNEYSADAVEAGLTAEQFASTLIAGADSGVYSIDKIGDA
-188 ALGLSAE
+188 IREMNTTVKDGTAAEALQALGL
-195 QFTQSLISGAES
+195 
-207 GAFSIDKVGDA
+207 
-218 VKEFNIRCKDGS
+218 
-230 DSTAEGFKA
+230 
-239 IGKNADDM
+239 NADDM
-247 AQRFAAG
+247 AARFAAG
-254 GDTAQQAFFETVN
+254 GDTAQKAFEEVVT
-267 ALNAMEDPVAKNTAA
+267 ALNNTTDPLARNNAAVGLMGSIYEDTGDGIITALAAVSDTSVTAA
-282 INLFGT
+282 
-288 QYEDLQANLLPML
+288 
-301 AEMQDASG
+301 
-309 VTYDALGKIN
+309 DALGKIN

-530 VIGILTSMCDI
+530 VIGILTSMCNI

-593 IDAAIDIIDS
+593 IDAAVDIIDS

-757 QELDHIMEQ
+757 QELDHIMDQ
-766 IDARQLQAQ
+766 IDARQLQTQ

-791 LPSSSLYASQQQTPN
+791 LPSSSLYASQQQAPN
-806 TIGGS
+806 TLGGS

>member
-118 LQSATEGAIALG
+118 LQSATEGAFLLSDAFEF
-130 DTFGY
+130 D
-135 EVNESTRAA
+135 VQESTK
-144 SALMTNF
+144 SAKSMMSNF

-161 IAVGAQN
+161 IAVGAQK
-168 GADQNGDLLD
+168 GADSSGELLD
-178 TLNEYSTQYA
+178 TLNEYSADAVEAGLTAEQFASTLIAGADSGVYSIDKIGDA
-188 ALGLSAE
+188 IREMNTTVKDGTAAEALQALGL
-195 QFTQSLISGAES
+195 
-207 GAFSIDKVGDA
+207 
-218 VKEFNIRCKDGS
+218 
-230 DSTAEGFKA
+230 
-239 IGKNADDM
+239 NADDM
-247 AQRFAAG
+247 AARFAAG
-254 GDTAQQAFFETVN
+254 GDTAQKAFEEVVT
-267 ALNAMEDPVAKNTAA
+267 ALNNTTDPLARNNAAVGLMGSIYEDTGDGIITALAAVSDTSVTAA
-282 INLFGT
+282 
-288 QYEDLQANLLPML
+288 
-301 AEMQDASG
+301 
-309 VTYDALGKIN
+309 DALGKIN

-460 LLPLAVQMIETLIN
+460 LLPLAVQMIETLIK

-530 VIGILTSMCDI
+530 VIGILTSMCNI
-541 ITENLPTILEAALT
+541 ITENLPTILGAALT

-676 TDWIQLGKDILG
+676 TDWLQLGKDILG

-791 LPSSSLYASQQQTPN
+791 LPSSSLYASQQQAPN
-806 TIGGS
+806 TLGGS